1 MNHFCYNSL
10 FGFSEKELEKM
21 ENNHRTALFPALL
34 TKKGE
39 KHEKKERTQAPDRQ
53 GNRLRC

>member
-21 ENNHRTALFPALL
+21 ENNHRMQRH
-34 TKKGE
+34 TKTLCRVMFSGIY
-39 KHEKKERTQAPDRQ
+39 HADLS
-53 GNRLRC
+53 LRAM